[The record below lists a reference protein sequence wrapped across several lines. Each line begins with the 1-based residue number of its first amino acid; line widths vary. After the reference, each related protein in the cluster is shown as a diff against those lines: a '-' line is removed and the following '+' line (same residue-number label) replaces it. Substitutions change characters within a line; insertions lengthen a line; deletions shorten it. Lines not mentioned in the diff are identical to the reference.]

1 MKTLRTAVPVL
12 ALAALAAAGCF
23 LISGQ
28 FVFNY
33 AFPTPLNL
41 VSAATLTG
49 VDVDLN
55 TVSEYNDHKDKL
67 KRIEDMALVGDFRNH
82 TGSAASVE
90 TWIVPSAAMNLSL
103 AQVQAQGIRL
113 WGPLAVGANS
123 TVSVNWDQS
132 STLFVGRQTLID
144 EIKGDG
150 RFSVYV
156 IANGAFNLTVTDGQL
171 IVVVG
176 ATN

>member
-1 MKTLRTAVPVL
+1 MRTLRTAVPVL

-28 FVFNY
+28 FVVNY
-33 AFPTPLNL
+33 ALPSPLNAA
-41 VSAATLTG
+41 SGATLTG

-55 TVSEYNDHKDKL
+55 TVGEYRDHKDKL
-67 KRIEDMALVGDFRNH
+67 KRIEDLALVGDFRNN
-82 TGSAASVE
+82 TGAAATIEV
-90 TWIVPSAAMNLSL
+90 WIVPSAALNLSL
-103 AQVQAQGIRL
+103 AQVQAQGVKL
-113 WGPLAVGANS
+113 WGELSAGPNS
-123 TVSVNWDQS
+123 SVKVDWDRS
-132 STLFVGRQTLID
+132 SQLFVGRQALID

-150 RFSVYV
+150 HFSLYV
-156 IANGAFNLTVTDGQL
+156 VANGAFDLTVTDGAV

>member
-1 MKTLRTAVPVL
+1 MRTLRTTVPVL

-28 FVFNY
+28 FVVHY
-33 AFPTPLNL
+33 AFPTPLSL
-41 VSAATLTG
+41 VAGGTLTG

-55 TVSEYNDHKDKL
+55 TVSEYNDHKEKL
-67 KRIEDMALVGDFRNH
+67 KRIEDLALVGDFRNN
-82 TGSAASVE
+82 TGAAASIE
-90 TWIVPSAAMNLSL
+90 AWIVPGAALNLSL
-103 AQVQAQGIRL
+103 AQVQAQGVRL
-113 WGPLAVGANS
+113 WGPLSAGANS

-156 IANGAFNLTVTDGQL
+156 VANGAFNLTLTNAAL